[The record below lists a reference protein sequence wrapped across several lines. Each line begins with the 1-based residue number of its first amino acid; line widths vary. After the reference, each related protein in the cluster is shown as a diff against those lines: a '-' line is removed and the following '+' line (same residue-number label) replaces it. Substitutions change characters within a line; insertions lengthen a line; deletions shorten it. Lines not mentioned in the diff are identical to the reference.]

1 MGLMRMFCS
10 QGGMQRSQGFR
21 CASPPACN
29 LYAPAG
35 LGVIKPIVRNSQGL
49 RYAPPPAY
57 ILHAPTERN
66 LLLHKDRIFLVIF
79 LAVLLDFTAILPP

>member
-1 MGLMRMFCS
+1 M
-10 QGGMQRSQGFR
+10 
-21 CASPPACN
+21 P
-29 LYAPAG
+29 
-35 LGVIKPIVRNSQGL
+35 VRSQGL
-49 RYAPPPAY
+49 RCAPPPACLQGFRYASPPAY